1 VPRADARR
9 FVVPDQPPEEQTVK
23 LVHAFHDGDLASLRD
38 AGLRAA
44 LAEVGVRR
52 LQVNLD
58 VGDPDVLRLHTAE
71 PIRAVVSSW
80 TDDGVR
86 AEDVGDVLRQV
97 GPTLLGWRVEERV
110 PVAPPETPA
119 GERADALA
127 NLAFLRRPAELSHDD
142 WIAHWHG
149 PHTDVAIRTQ
159 ATFGYV
165 QNVVVESLTPETP
178 RVDGIVEE
186 LFPRAAMT
194 DVHAFYGS
202 GGDRAELDRRMTELM
217 ASVSAFG
224 ADRDLDL
231 VPTDRYVYPLG

>member
-1 VPRADARR
+1 
-9 FVVPDQPPEEQTVK
+9 
-23 LVHAFHDGDLASLRD
+23 
-38 AGLRAA
+38 
-44 LAEVGVRR
+44 
-52 LQVNLD
+52 
-58 VGDPDVLRLHTAE
+58 VLRLHTAE

-80 TDDGVR
+80 TDAGIHGRADGVT
-86 AEDVGDVLRQV
+86 DVFRQV
-97 GPTLLGWRVEERV
+97 APTPLGWRVDERV
-110 PVAPPETPA
+110 PVEPPETPD

-127 NLAFLRRPAELSHDD
+127 NLAFLRRPAELPYDD

-165 QNVVVESLTPETP
+165 QNVVVESLTPESP

-202 GGDRAELDRRMTELM
+202 GGDPAELDRRMTELM

-231 VPTDRYVYPLG
+231 VPTDRWVYALG

>member
-1 VPRADARR
+1 M
-9 FVVPDQPPEEQTVK
+9 K
-23 LVHAFHDGDLASLRD
+23 LVHALPGGDVQQLRD
-38 AGLRAA
+38 PGLHAA
-44 LAEVGVRR
+44 LAAVGVRR

-58 VGDPDVLRLHTAE
+58 VGDEGVLRLHTGT
-71 PIRAVVSSW
+71 PIRAVATSW
-80 TDDGVR
+80 TDDGGLGI
-86 AEDVGDVLRQV
+86 AEGVGEVFRQV
-97 GPTLLGWRVEERV
+97 APTLFGWRVEERV
-110 PVAPPETPA
+110 PVPPPETPD
-119 GERADALA
+119 GERTDALA
-127 NLAFLRRPAELSHDD
+127 NVAFLRRPAEMAHDD

-165 QNVVVESLTPETP
+165 QNVVVGSLTPETP

-194 DVHAFYGS
+194 DLHAFYGS
-202 GGDRAELDRRMTELM
+202 GGDQAELDRRITELM

-231 VPTDRYVYPLG
+231 VPTDRWVHTLG